1 MPYKPISNPE
11 IQPHLLE
18 KPIIVQN
25 LDELI
30 HKLDVSNQGERIE
43 NVKAGLQAFNYI
55 KVAKRYIPYQKD
67 PDSIDHRFPE
77 NFKKVDPN

>member
-1 MPYKPISNPE
+1 MPYKTISNPE
-11 IQPHLLE
+11 VQPHLLE
-18 KPIIVQN
+18 KPVVVPN
-25 LDELI
+25 LDELL
-30 HKLDVSNQGERIE
+30 HKLDASKQGEHIE

-77 NFKKVDPN
+77 NFKTVEPN